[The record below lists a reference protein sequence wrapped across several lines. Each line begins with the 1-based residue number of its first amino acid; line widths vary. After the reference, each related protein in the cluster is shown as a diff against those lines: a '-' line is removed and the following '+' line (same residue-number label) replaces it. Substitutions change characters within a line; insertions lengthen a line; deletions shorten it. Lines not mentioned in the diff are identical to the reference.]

1 MDKKV
6 YITPALMTVPLSPV
20 SMIATSLGDG
30 TTDLS
35 DAPEGEA
42 GEYGDTKGSGDFD
55 LWDE

>member
-6 YITPALMTVPLSPV
+6 YITPALMTVPLSHV

-30 TTDLS
+30 TTDFGS
-35 DAPEGEA
+35 QEGED
-42 GEYGDTKGSGDFD
+42 GEYGDAKGSGDFD